1 MARISSDAG
10 LRAQWKPFRFI
21 GNYSC
26 LDFVNTETKESGQ
39 RVNLLRG
46 FEDFVTWL
54 ASTTL
59 FEPSKLKQATKE
71 WKIGATSERIHKN
84 ALALRQVLRGMAEAI
99 VAGRS
104 VPPASIRVINGLIG
118 RPSGIT
124 KVVKTPDSF
133 ERRFELDLN
142 EPKQLLVPIAES
154 AARLLCSG
162 DFSRVKQCANQDCG
176 AFFYDGTKNNS
187 RRWCSA
193 TGCGNRMRV
202 AKFYARNRSDD

>member
-39 RVNLLRG
+39 RVNLLRS

-59 FEPSKLKQATKE
+59 FEPSKLKHATKE

-99 VAGRS
+99 VAGRA
-104 VPPASIRVINGLIG
+104 VPPASIRVINGLIE

-124 KVVKTPDSF
+124 KLVKTPDSF

-162 DFSRVKQCANQDCG
+162 DFSRVRQCANQDCG

-202 AKFYARNRSDD
+202 AAHYRRSRNAD

>member
-10 LRAQWKPFRFI
+10 LRAQWNPFRFI

-26 LDFVNTETKESGQ
+26 LDFVNTETKESGR

-59 FEPSKLKQATKE
+59 FEPNKLKRATKE

-99 VAGRS
+99 VAGQE
-104 VPPASIRVINGLIG
+104 G
-118 RPSGIT
+118 RRPRLKDVSRLGVRCSGI
-124 KVVKTPDSF
+124 KTVGKKP
-133 ERRFELDLN
+133 RRL
-142 EPKQLLVPIAES
+142 A
-154 AARLLCSG
+154 
-162 DFSRVKQCANQDCG
+162 SR
-176 AFFYDGTKNNS
+176 FGTS
-187 RRWCSA
+187 
-193 TGCGNRMRV
+193 T
-202 AKFYARNRSDD
+202 

>member
-1 MARISSDAG
+1 MARISSDTG
-10 LRAQWKPFRFI
+10 LRAQGKPFRFI
-21 GNYSC
+21 SNYSC

-39 RVNLLRG
+39 RVNLLRD

-59 FEPSKLKQATKE
+59 FERTKLKQASKE
-71 WKIGATSERIHKN
+71 WGIGATSERIHKN

-104 VPPASIRVINGLIG
+104 VPAASIRVINGLIG
-118 RPSGIT
+118 RPSGTT
-124 KVVKTPDSF
+124 KVVKTPDNF

-142 EPKQLLVPIAES
+142 EPRQLLVPIAES
-154 AARLLCSG
+154 AARLLCG
-162 DFSRVKQCANQDCG
+162 GGFSRVKQCANQDCG

-202 AKFYARNRSDD
+202 AAFYERQRSDR